1 MTDCS
6 TVIELISAVDK
17 ERPFLVFRVFA
28 AISGILL
35 FTATVYVQVNIQLL
49 IINIYLILK

>member
-6 TVIELISAVDK
+6 AVIELISAVDK

-35 FTATVYVQVNIQLL
+35 FTATVYVQVNIKLL